1 MKLGKYTLIDRISHG
16 GMAEVFRAKTF
27 GAAGFERIVAI
38 KLLLPDIA
46 MDSDFV
52 TMLID
57 EAKIAGQLS
66 HANIAQIFD
75 LGIVDDRYYIVQEY
89 VSGLDLRR
97 ILRRLAKSNRKLSVA
112 QSVHII
118 LKTCEGLEYAHNRR
132 DGDGNPLNL
141 VHRDV
146 SPQNILIS
154 AEGEIKLIDFGIAKA
169 EGRAT
174 QTLAGLIKGKFA
186 YMSPEQIRGLPVDR
200 RSDVFATGIVLHE
213 LLTNRPLFAR
223 GSEFETLK
231 QARSGTIDPPSKL
244 NPDVPLALDA
254 IVLRA
259 LARHVEDRYASSV
272 ELRDALW
279 EFSRASGNFYS
290 RTELAAWM
298 SGEIAEEESTANKA
312 KIEADKNED
321 YPLIE
326 VSDEHELNP
335 TVVDLNDV
343 SRESAKLSGEMSAPV
358 DPDRMIQYGSPAND
372 PEPSVEVSSELNLV
386 STSDWEHPKAT
397 VEERPTLLFESPQ
410 QTNAEP
416 ASNTLPK
423 RTLIGSSIPPTH
435 SPPRNPLIL
444 QPASDGPIGMGPPP
458 RQGSHGLSPP
468 PHGPRPMV
476 HAPYGTGPQPQISY
490 RQAPM
495 SDVSTHSSSS
505 TSVSSDSQQVLGK
518 QSNSEASQKSS
529 TWLLVLAVLV
539 LLAAV
544 AATATLAFLS

>member
-1 MKLGKYTLIDRISHG
+1 MDRISHG

-46 MDSDFV
+46 MDNDFV

-75 LGIVDDRYYIVQEY
+75 LGIVNDRYYIVQEY

-112 QSVHII
+112 QAVYII
-118 LKTCEGLEYAHNRR
+118 LKTCEGLEYAHNRC

-174 QTLAGLIKGKFA
+174 RTLAGLIKGKFA

-213 LLTNRPLFAR
+213 LLTNKPLFGR

-231 QARSGTIDPPSKL
+231 QARSGIIEPPSKL
-244 NPDVPLALDA
+244 NPDVPLTLDA

-298 SGEIAEEESTANKA
+298 SGEIAEEEA
-312 KIEADKNED
+312 KTKVDAQTYKSND

-326 VSDEHELNP
+326 VSDEHELIP
-335 TVVDLNDV
+335 TDVDFSDA
-343 SRESAKLSGEMSAPV
+343 SRDSAKLSGEMSAPV
-358 DPDRMIQYGSPAND
+358 GSVGLSPHGSLAND
-372 PEPSVEVSSELNLV
+372 PGPSVEVSSELSLA
-386 STSDWEHPKAT
+386 STSDWEHPKDT
-397 VEERPTLLFESPQ
+397 YEERPTLLFESSQ
-410 QTNAEP
+410 QTSAEP
-416 ASNTLPK
+416 TSESLPK
-423 RTLIGSSIPPTH
+423 RTLIGSSVLPMYISPSNALLPPQ
-435 SPPRNPLIL
+435 S
-444 QPASDGPIGMGPPP
+444 SSGPIGIGTIPPP
-458 RQGSHGLSPP
+458 GYQDSQRVSPLD
-468 PHGPRPMV
+468 GPGER
-476 HAPYGTGPQPQISY
+476 GPQPQASY
-490 RQAPM
+490 GQAPLGGEA
-495 SDVSTHSSSS
+495 STYSSVSK
-505 TSVSSDSQQVLGK
+505 TSLSSDSQQTSK
-518 QSNSEASQKSS
+518 KSS
-529 TWLLVLAVLV
+529 TWLVVLAVLV

-544 AATATLAFLS
+544 AATATLAFFS